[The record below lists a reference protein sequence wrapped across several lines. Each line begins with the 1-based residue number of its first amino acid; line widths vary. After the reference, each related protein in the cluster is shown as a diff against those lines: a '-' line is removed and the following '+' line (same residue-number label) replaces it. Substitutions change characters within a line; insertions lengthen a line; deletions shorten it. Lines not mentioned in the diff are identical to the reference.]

1 MSRNVDYTAR
11 NVLDYLY
18 DQNNYKLIDT
28 DLLGQTKLSIAR
40 EINFVWK
47 LKDYVAAISFITEK
61 QEKSYSE
68 LLFSSINCN
77 RII

>member
-40 EINFVWK
+40 EINFV
-47 LKDYVAAISFITEK
+47 
-61 QEKSYSE
+61 
-68 LLFSSINCN
+68 
-77 RII
+77 